1 MWSQLSALQSRFV
14 PFLFCLAGGLVLFSD
29 LATEQAC
36 ATDPQLNSVTPY
48 GAKLGDEVVV
58 TFSGSRLDDAVE
70 ILCHEP
76 GLQFSELTV
85 PKDKKGNQITA
96 KVKVLP
102 NAALGTH
109 RLRIRTKSGISRLVN
124 FFVGTYPVVNEK
136 EPNTDF
142 TTPQLV
148 ENNVTVHGRIDR
160 EDVDYFAVKA
170 KKGERLT
177 AEIEGLR
184 MGTYYQGGTFF
195 DPYIAIMN
203 SSRFE
208 LAACDDRALTRQD
221 GFASIIVPE
230 DGTYYIQVRD
240 ASYGGHGAAL
250 YRTHIGNFA
259 RPVGS
264 VPSGGVPGQVL
275 HVKLLGD
282 VAGDFEQ
289 AVTIPSVKPLEFG
302 IYARSNNLV
311 TPTWN
316 PLWVSSL
323 NNVIE
328 VEPNETIAQA
338 TAMSIPSAANGYL
351 SSVEDSDYFKITMK
365 KNEQVDIDVIARR
378 VRSSIDS
385 VVYVYNA
392 RGGRLAIDDD
402 RKRPDS
408 WVRFKAPADGDYFIK
423 VVDQL
428 GKGGPDYYYRIE
440 VAPVTPKMTITTN
453 EVTRYVQPDV
463 EIPEGRRVAFLA
475 SIRRENFGGP
485 VTFSASNLPAGV
497 TVESPATWAS
507 DGVVPIMFHAPAKS
521 PLGAKFATLTGK
533 WVNPGNA
540 KQVVTA
546 KVIQEHMRIR
556 GRNQNDY
563 IWKER
568 FDVIPVVTT
577 QHIPFDVKIIEPKAP
592 IVRGGSM
599 QLKVVATREE
609 GFDADIQLLVLQ
621 NPPGVNSSRSIKIVK
636 GKNEAL
642 IPMNA
647 SGNAPIRESHIT
659 VRAIA
664 RVGNANV
671 EICAPF
677 VKYRVA
683 ERYMKLKYVTSA
695 VERGSSVDFPIQI
708 ENVTPFEGKA
718 KVELVGLPNKVTTV
732 PLEIT
737 KDTKEIVFPIKTDAT
752 SPLGEHK
759 NLFCRITVME
769 NGEPVLH
776 NIGSGRLRINK
787 PAPKIV
793 KKAAPKKAAPKKV
806 AAAKPK
812 KRVLSRLEM
821 LREQQKALREKS
833 K

>member
-1 MWSQLSALQSRFV
+1 MWSQLPTLQFRSASF
-14 PFLFCLAGGLVLFSD
+14 FCCFAAGLVLLPGLFTPK
-29 LATEQAC
+29 AY
-36 ATDPQLNSVTPY
+36 ATDPQLSSVSPY

-58 TFSGSRLDDAVE
+58 TFNGDRLDDAEE

-85 PKDKKGNQITA
+85 PKEKKGKQLTV

-109 RLRIRTKSGISRLVN
+109 RLRVRTKSGISKLAN
-124 FFVGTYPVVNEK
+124 FFVGPYPVVNEK

-142 TTPQLV
+142 TTPQAV
-148 ENNVTVHGRIDR
+148 DINVTVHGRIDR

-177 AEIEGLR
+177 VEVEGLR
-184 MGTYYQGGTFF
+184 MGTYYLGGTFF
-195 DPYIAIMN
+195 DPYVAIMN

-230 DGTYYIQVRD
+230 DGTYFIQVRD
-240 ASYGGHGAAL
+240 ASYGGHGASL
-250 YRTHIGNFA
+250 YRAHIGNFA
-259 RPVGS
+259 RPVGTL
-264 VPSGGVPGQVL
+264 PSGGKPGEVL
-275 HVKLLGD
+275 KVKLLGD

-289 AVTIPSVKPLEFG
+289 AVTIPSVKPLSFG
-302 IYARSNNLV
+302 IFASSNNLV

-316 PLWVSSL
+316 PLWVSPL

-338 TAMSIPSAANGYL
+338 TALPIPSAANGYL
-351 SSVEDSDYFKITMK
+351 TTGEDSDYFKITMK

-385 VVYVYNA
+385 VVSVYNA
-392 RGGRLAIDDD
+392 KGGRLAIDDD

-453 EVTRYVQPDV
+453 EITRYVQPDV
-463 EIPEGRRVAFLA
+463 EIPEGRRVAFLT
-475 SIRRENFGGP
+475 SVRRENFGGA
-485 VTFSASNLPAGV
+485 VTFTASNLPPGV
-497 TVESPATWAS
+497 TIEAPATWAN
-507 DGVVPIMFHAPAKS
+507 DGVIPIMFHAS
-521 PLGAKFATLTGK
+521 PKTAPGAKFATLTGK

-546 KVIQEHMRIR
+546 KVVQEHMRIR

-577 QHIPFDVKIIEPKAP
+577 GHVPFDVKIIEPKAP
-592 IVRGGSM
+592 VVRGGSM
-599 QLKVVATREE
+599 QLKVVATRDE

-664 RVGNANV
+664 RVGNANI

-695 VERGSSVDFPIQI
+695 VERGSSLDFPVQI

-718 KVELVGLPNKVTTV
+718 KVELLGLPNKVTTE
-732 PLEIT
+732 PQEIT
-737 KDTKEIVFPIKTDAT
+737 KDTKEVVFPIKTDPA

-793 KKAAPKKAAPKKV
+793 KKAAPKKAAPKKA

-812 KRVLSRLEM
+812 KKVLSRLEM
-821 LREQQKALREKS
+821 LREQQKALRESAK
-833 K
+833 

>member
-1 MWSQLSALQSRFV
+1 MWSQLPTLRFRSAS
-14 PFLFCLAGGLVLFSD
+14 FLFCLTVSLVLFSG
-29 LATEQAC
+29 LATEQVH
-36 ATDPQLNSVTPY
+36 ATDPQLSTLTPY

-58 TFSGSRLDDAVE
+58 TFNGSRLDDAEE
-70 ILCHEP
+70 ILCNEP

-85 PKDKKGNQITA
+85 VKDKKGNQVTA
-96 KVKVLP
+96 KVKVLA
-102 NAALGTH
+102 NAVLGTH
-109 RLRIRTKSGISRLVN
+109 RLRIRTKSGISKLAN
-124 FFVGTYPVVNEK
+124 FFVGAYPVVNEK

-142 TTPQLV
+142 TTPQAV
-148 ENNVTVHGRIDR
+148 EINVTVHGRIDR

-170 KKGERLT
+170 KKGERLSV
-177 AEIEGLR
+177 EVEGLR

-195 DPYIAIMN
+195 DPYVAIMN
-203 SSRFE
+203 ASRFE
-208 LAACDDRALTRQD
+208 LDACDDRALTRQD

-230 DGTYYIQVRD
+230 DGTYYILVRD
-240 ASYGGHGAAL
+240 ASYGGHGASL

-259 RPVGS
+259 RPVGTL
-264 VPSGGVPGQVL
+264 PSGGKPGEVL
-275 HVKLLGD
+275 KVKLLGD

-302 IYARSNNLV
+302 IFAKSNNLV

-338 TAMSIPSAANGYL
+338 TAMSIPAAANGYL
-351 SSVEDSDYFKITMK
+351 SSGEDSDYFKVTMK

-385 VVYVYNA
+385 VVNVYNA
-392 RGGRLAIDDD
+392 KGGRLAGDDD

-440 VAPVTPKMTITTN
+440 VAPVTPKMTITSN

-475 SIRRENFGGP
+475 SVKRENFGGA
-485 VTFSASNLPAGV
+485 VTFTAGNLPAGV
-497 TVESPATWAS
+497 TIEAPETWAK
-507 DGVVPIMFHAPAKS
+507 DGVVPIMFHAPAKA
-521 PLGAKFATLTGK
+521 PLGATFATVTGT

-540 KQVVTA
+540 KQIVTA
-546 KVIQEHMRIR
+546 KVVQEHMRIR
-556 GRNQNDY
+556 GRNQNNY

-592 IVRGGSM
+592 VVRGGSM
-599 QLKVVATREE
+599 QLKVVATRDE
-609 GFDADIQLLVLQ
+609 GFDADIQLLLLQ
-621 NPPGVNSSRSIKIVK
+621 NPPGVNASRSIKIVK

-664 RVGNANV
+664 RVGNANI
-671 EICAPF
+671 EICTPF

-683 ERYMKLKYVTSA
+683 DQYMKLKYVTSA
-695 VERGSSVDFPIQI
+695 VERGSSLDFPIQI

-718 KVELVGLPNKVTTV
+718 KVELIGLPNKVTSV
-732 PLEIT
+732 PQEIT
-737 KDTKEIVFPIKTDAT
+737 KDTKEVVFPIKTDAT

-776 NIGSGRLRINK
+776 NIGTGRLRLNK

-806 AAAKPK
+806 AAVTPK
-812 KRVLSRLEM
+812 KKVLSRLEM
-821 LREQQKALREKS
+821 LREQQKAIRENAK
-833 K
+833 